1 MKKVVIIGAGF
12 GGLSLAK
19 NLAGAPV
26 EILLIDK
33 NNYHTFQPLLY
44 QVATAGLEA
53 EEIAHATRGI
63 FQKQKNFNFC
73 LGEVVGVNWEAKL
86 IQLKRGTEIKF
97 DYLVLAAGGTTN
109 YFGVEGAEEHGF
121 ALKSLE
127 EAINLRSHIIMR
139 FERADQNGFDTEDG
153 GLHIVVVGGGPTGV
167 EMAGALCELFEK
179 VLSKD
184 YPNLPAHAHKVT
196 LVEAS
201 PGILNAYH
209 DSSSRYA
216 IKQLEKRGVN
226 VMLDTRVTRV
236 TGDAIYLG
244 SGEVLRAQTLVWA
257 AGIKAS
263 SLGQSLGL
271 PTTNGGRV
279 VVDEYLKVP
288 GFDEVFVVGDMAG
301 SEDSDGSMYPQLAPV
316 AMQGGKH
323 IAGQIKREL
332 TGKPLQSFTY
342 TDRGI
347 MATIGRNAAV
357 AELNMGLRTT
367 GFVAWVM
374 WLVLHLMQLVG
385 FRNRLNVLL
394 NWAWNYFTYDR
405 SARLILNVK
414 ETSMKAS
421 ERYEVDESDPVLR

>member
-12 GGLSLAK
+12 GGLTLAK

-26 EILLIDK
+26 EVLLIDK

-73 LGEVVGVNWEAKL
+73 LGEVVQVDWESRL
-86 IQLKRGTEIKF
+86 VGLKNGDEIAF
-97 DYLVLAAGGTTN
+97 DYLVLSAGGTTN
-109 YFGVEGAEEHGF
+109 YFGVEGAAEHGF
-121 ALKSLE
+121 GLKSLE
-127 EAINLRSHIIMR
+127 EAVNLRSHIILS
-139 FERADQNGFDTEDG
+139 FERADQHGFDTEEG
-153 GLHIVVVGGGPTGV
+153 LLHIVVVGGGPTGV
-167 EMAGALCELFEK
+167 ETAGALCELFEK

-184 YPNLPAHAHKVT
+184 YPNLPEKAYKVT

-201 PGILNAYH
+201 PFVLNAYH
-209 DSSSRYA
+209 ESSKKYA
-216 IKQLEKRGVN
+216 VRQLEKRGVN
-226 VMLDTRVTRV
+226 VLLNTSVNRVTS
-236 TGDAIYLG
+236 DAVHLS
-244 SGEVLRAQTLVWA
+244 SGEVLKAQTLVWA

-263 SLGQSLGL
+263 PLGDILGL
-271 PTTNGGRV
+271 PTTRGGRV
-279 VVDEYLKVP
+279 VVDEHLRVP
-288 GFDEVFVVGDMAG
+288 GFEGVYVIGDMAG
-301 SEDSDGSMYPQLAPV
+301 SEDKEGVMYPQVAPV

-323 IAGQIKREL
+323 VAEHIKGEMQGRSL
-332 TGKPLQSFTY
+332 KPFAY
-342 TDRGI
+342 VDRGI

-357 AELNMGLRTT
+357 TELNGGIRTT
-367 GFVAWVM
+367 GFIAWIM

-414 ETSMKAS
+414 EPSLDKPI
-421 ERYEVDESDPVLR
+421 DEEPRHADPVLK

>member
-26 EILLIDK
+26 EVLLIDK

-86 IQLKRGTEIKF
+86 LQLKRGTEIEF

-109 YFGVEGAEEHGF
+109 YFGVEGAEEYGF
-121 ALKSLE
+121 ALKNLE
-127 EAINLRSHIIMR
+127 EAINLRSHIIMQ
-139 FERADQNGFDTEDG
+139 FEKADQYGFDAGQG

-184 YPNLPAHAHKVT
+184 YPNLPSDAHKVT

-201 PGILNAYH
+201 PGVLNAYH
-209 DSSSRYA
+209 KSSRTYA

-236 TGDAIYLG
+236 TGDAVYLG
-244 SGEVLRAQTLVWA
+244 SGEILKAQTLVWA
-257 AGIKAS
+257 AGIRAS
-263 SLGQSLGL
+263 DLGESLGL
-271 PTTNGGRV
+271 PTTRGSRV

-288 GFDEVFVVGDMAG
+288 GFDGVFVVGDMAG
-301 SEDSDGSMYPQLAPV
+301 SEDSSGNMYPQLAPV

-332 TGKPLQSFTY
+332 AGKPLQPFTY

-357 AELNMGLRTT
+357 TELNMGIRTT

-414 ETSMKAS
+414 QTSMDAS
-421 ERYEVDESDPVLR
+421 EQHEIDYPDPVLK